1 MAMLA
6 LFGVGFWLLVLRPAK
21 AKQAQQQSMV
31 NQLKTGDKIMTTA
44 GLFGYVVELSDDEVG
59 IEIADGVSVRMVRA
73 AIARV
78 VPAIDITDDA
88 VAEETGDEG
97 SIERAVDVTE
107 VEAAPGSGPTATN

>member
-1 MAMLA
+1 MALLA

-21 AKQAQQQSMV
+21 AKQAQQQTMV

-78 VPAIDITDDA
+78 VPAIDITDEP
-88 VAEETGDEG
+88 VAEDVDDDRSVEQ
-97 SIERAVDVTE
+97 AVDVTE
-107 VEAAPGSGPTATN
+107 VDAAPGSGPTAAN